1 MNGNQMMLSI
11 GAMIFLSMLILN
23 VHSSTTDKLIILY
36 SNEAVIEA
44 TGLVQALFEEI
55 QTKAFD
61 EFTTTNA
68 AKERN
73 LLTPVGSLGEDNSE
87 DLYTDFDDIDDYNGF
102 NVTDAA
108 NAMGEFDLAVLV
120 YYVDETSPYDS
131 SGTRTFIK
139 RVDISITNE
148 SLPTV
153 SESLP
158 HTLFFKKLI
167 SY

>member
-1 MNGNQMMLSI
+1 MAGNQMMLSI
-11 GAMIFLSMLILN
+11 AGMIFLSMLILN

-44 TGLVQALFEEI
+44 TGIAQAVFEEI

-61 EFTTTNA
+61 ENTVSDA

-73 LLTPVGSLGEDNSE
+73 LLTPVGSLGKDSSE
-87 DLYTDFDDIDDYNGF
+87 VVYTDFDDVDDYNGLSITDSA
-102 NVTDAA
+102 NV
-108 NAMGEFDLAVLV
+108 MGKFELAVLV

-139 RVDISITNE
+139 RVDISIANV
-148 SLPTV
+148 SLPT
-153 SESLP
+153 
-158 HTLFFKKLI
+158 TLTFKKLI

>member
-1 MNGNQMMLSI
+1 MAGNQMMLSI
-11 GAMIFLSMLILN
+11 AAMIFLSMLILN

-44 TGLVQALFEEI
+44 TGIVQAVFEEI

-61 EFTTTNA
+61 ENTVSDA

-73 LLTPVGSLGEDNSE
+73 LLTPVLSLGKDSSE
-87 DLYTDFDDIDDYNGF
+87 VVYTDFDDIDDYNGLSITDSANVMGKF
-102 NVTDAA
+102 N
-108 NAMGEFDLAVLV
+108 LAVLV

-131 SGTRTFIK
+131 SGTRTYIK
-139 RVDISITNE
+139 RVDISISNE
-148 SLPTV
+148 SLPT
-153 SESLP
+153 
-158 HTLFFKKLI
+158 TLSFKKLI

>member
-1 MNGNQMMLSI
+1 MAGNQMMLSI

-44 TGLVQALFEEI
+44 TGIVQAVFEEI

-61 EFTTTNA
+61 ENTISDA

-73 LLTPVGSLGEDNSE
+73 LLTPVGSLGKDSSE
-87 DLYTDFDDIDDYNGF
+87 VVYTDFDDIDDYSGLSITDSA
-102 NVTDAA
+102 NV
-108 NAMGEFDLAVLV
+108 MGKFDLAVLV

-131 SGTRTFIK
+131 SSTRTYIK

-148 SLPTV
+148 SLPT
-153 SESLP
+153 
-158 HTLFFKKLI
+158 TLTFKKLI